1 MEQVL
6 TRALG
11 GTLMWILCDWAEM
24 TLSLDWSQSPGSG
37 GIQVKPAHQPSGS
50 ASFYTQGSVFLRSK
64 QTVVVSLVALILL
77 PIGGVEGVRQAG

>member
-1 MEQVL
+1 M

-50 ASFYTQGSVFLRSK
+50 ANFYTQGSVFLRSK
-64 QTVVVSLVALILL
+64 QTVVVSLVAAYRRGGGCAAGRVRLL
-77 PIGGVEGVRQAG
+77 WG